1 MPEKVL
7 IVEDEPALV
16 ETLQYN
22 LVRQGYAVL
31 AACDGITGLA
41 LARSERPDVII
52 LDVMLPGIDGLEVCR
67 TLRPETSAPIL
78 MLTARVEEI
87 DRVVG
92 LEIGA
97 DDYLGKPF
105 SMREL
110 LARIKALLRR
120 MHLNREEI
128 AAREASDPSADVPR
142 AKSVLVFD
150 DLVVDLDRREVL
162 RQGQIVP
169 LKPKEFELLVFLA
182 RNRGMVLTRE
192 LILERVWGWQ
202 HESGNRA
209 VDVYVRWLREKLE
222 ADPAQPTRIVTVRGV
237 GYRFEG

>member
-16 ETLQYN
+16 EALRYN
-22 LVRQGYAVL
+22 LVHQGYKVL
-31 AACDGITGLA
+31 AAQDGITGLA
-41 LARSERPDVII
+41 LARSERPDLVI
-52 LDVMLPGIDGLEVCR
+52 LDVMLPGMDGLEVCR
-67 TLRPETSAPIL
+67 TLRAEMSTPIL
-78 MLTARVEEI
+78 ILTARVEEI
-87 DRVVG
+87 DLVVG

-110 LARIKALLRR
+110 LGRIKALLRR
-120 MHLNREEI
+120 AHLNRGEI
-128 AAREASDPSADVPR
+128 AAREASGPSADVPR
-142 AKSVLVFD
+142 AKSALVFD
-150 DLVVDLDRREVL
+150 DLVLDLNRHEVSRR
-162 RQGQIVP
+162 GQIVP

-182 RNRGMVLTRE
+182 RHRGMVLTRE

-202 HESGNRA
+202 HEGGNRA
-209 VDVYVRWLREKLE
+209 VDVYVRWLRQKIE
-222 ADPAQPTRIVTVRGV
+222 ADPGQPTRIVTVWGV